1 MPRHA
6 DLHHQAFSSSGAYLS
21 HVTRGAAAGP
31 VWFGEYGVQLSRGF
45 KALKIWML
53 LKEHGVAKYGRIIQ
67 QNVEHTRYLA
77 ALIKA
82 APELEL
88 LAPVPLNVVCFR
100 FRAEHLCDLQL
111 NKLNEE
117 ILFRSHES
125 GIAIPSYTTLQG
137 KYALRVAITNHR
149 SRRDDFA
156 LMLREVIKL
165 GVAIAGKGDPGN

>member
-1 MPRHA
+1 MR
-6 DLHHQAFSSSGAYLS
+6 LHGLEVALDAWMNRRSQSRNQGVKLS
-21 HVTRGAAAGP
+21 HRFASV
-31 VWFGEYGVQLSRGF
+31 L
-45 KALKIWML
+45 
-53 LKEHGVAKYGRIIQ
+53 
-67 QNVEHTRYLA
+67 
-77 ALIKA
+77 
-82 APELEL
+82 
-88 LAPVPLNVVCFR
+88 PLNVVCFR
-100 FRAEHLCDLQL
+100 FGAEHLCDLQL

-117 ILFRSHES
+117 ILFRLHES

>member
-1 MPRHA
+1 
-6 DLHHQAFSSSGAYLS
+6 
-21 HVTRGAAAGP
+21 
-31 VWFGEYGVQLSRGF
+31 
-45 KALKIWML
+45 ML

-67 QNVEHTRYLA
+67 QNVDHARYLA
-77 ALIKA
+77 ALIEA

-100 FRAEHLCDLQL
+100 FRAEHMRDPQL
-111 NKLNEE
+111 NELNEE
-117 ILFRSHES
+117 ILFRLHEG

-156 LMLREVIKL
+156 CMLQEVIKL
-165 GVAIAGKGDPGN
+165 GVGIGGKGDPGN